1 MRTVIRLVLA
11 VWLLQWLAG
20 ELAAYLGR
28 HPRRA
33 DSQQS

>member
-11 VWLLQWLAG
+11 AWLLRWLAG

-28 HPRRA
+28 RPRPV
-33 DSQQS
+33 DSRRP